1 MGKIAFVFPGQG
13 SQYVGMGKDL
23 VAKFSY
29 TKKFLDDAN
38 SALGFDLAKIC
49 FEGPE
54 DELKKTEITQP
65 AILTIS
71 AMCLEAMRSF
81 GNVKADAVAGHSL
94 GEYSALYAAGS
105 FDFKDAVK
113 LVNLRGQFMQKAV
126 PIGEGT
132 MAAILGL
139 DHSVVKDICA
149 KASVKGTVEAANINS
164 PGQIVISGKV
174 AGVAE
179 AGRLCKEAG
188 AKRVI
193 ELQVSAPFHSS
204 LMKPAA
210 DMLAQE
216 LNNVQIKDAAIPVVS
231 NVTADYTTNASSIK
245 DLLIKQMA
253 SPVLWED
260 SIIKMTNDG
269 FDTFI
274 EVGPG
279 KVLTGLI
286 KKIAPKSKLFN
297 IADVQSLGEFLG
309 SWHPSSGKTPQGGQY
324 ET

>member
-1 MGKIAFVFPGQG
+1 LGKIAFVFPGQG

-29 TKKFLDDAN
+29 TKKFFDEAN
-38 SALGFDLAKIC
+38 ASLGFDLSKLC

-54 DELKKTEITQP
+54 DELKKTENTQP
-65 AILTIS
+65 AILTVS
-71 AMCLEAMRSF
+71 AMCLEALRSF
-81 GNVKADAVAGHSL
+81 GKIAVEAVAGHSL
-94 GEYSALYAAGS
+94 GEYTALYAAGS
-105 FDFKDAVK
+105 LSFRDAVK
-113 LVNLRGQFMQKAV
+113 LVNLRGKFMQNAV
-126 PIGEGT
+126 PLGEGT

-139 DHSVVKDICA
+139 DRNIVNDICI
-149 KASVKGTVEAANINS
+149 KASSKGTVEAANINS

-179 AGRLCKEAG
+179 ASGLCKEAG

-210 DMLAQE
+210 DSLAEE
-216 LNNVQIKDAAIPVVS
+216 LNKITIKDASIPVVS
-231 NVTADYTTNASSIK
+231 NVTADYVTSAGTIK
-245 DLLIKQMA
+245 ELLIRQMT

-260 SIIKMTNDG
+260 SIMKMSNDG

-286 KKIAPKSKLFN
+286 KKINPKLKIYN
-297 IADVQSLGEFLG
+297 VADAATLGDFLG
-309 SWHPSSGKTPQGGQY
+309 SWHPGQPA
-324 ET
+324 EAAR

>member
-1 MGKIAFVFPGQG
+1 MAKIALVFPGQG

-29 TKKFLDDAN
+29 TKKFFDEADL
-38 SALGFDLAKIC
+38 ALGFELSKLC

-54 DELKKTEITQP
+54 EELKRTENTQP
-65 AILTIS
+65 AILTVS
-71 AMCLEAMRSF
+71 AMCLEALRSF
-81 GNVKADAVAGHSL
+81 GKMDVEAVAGHSL
-94 GEYSALYAAGS
+94 GEYTALYAAGS
-105 FDFKDAVK
+105 LSFKDAVK
-113 LVNLRGQFMQKAV
+113 LVNLRGKFMQTAV

-139 DHSVVKDICA
+139 DHSIVKEICA
-149 KASVKGTVEAANINS
+149 KASSKGTVEAANINS

-174 AGVAE
+174 TGVAE
-179 AGRLCKEAG
+179 ASRLCKEAG

-210 DMLAQE
+210 DKLAEE
-216 LNNVQIKDAAIPVVS
+216 LNKINIKDASIPVVS
-231 NVTADYTTNASSIK
+231 NVTADYVTNAAAIK
-245 DLLIKQMA
+245 ELLVKQMT

-260 SIIKMTNDG
+260 SIIKMVNDG

-286 KKIAPKSKLFN
+286 KKISPKAKLFN
-297 IADVQSLGEFLG
+297 VSDAATLGNFLG
-309 SWHPSSGKTPQGGQY
+309 SWHPGQGG
-324 ET
+324 